1 MTIIKS
7 LEQGD
12 GQPMAALDALGR
24 LAAQVTGAKLVTLM
38 TVEDSGAE
46 RLWSNMPDV
55 YPVSGR
61 KPLNES
67 YWSDVVVRNQQTFV
81 ANSIEKIAEVF
92 PDHPLILSLGCESVM
107 NLPIIV
113 AGQVMGTINCLDGPG
128 YWTAARLEKAEKL
141 RLPGAAAY
149 LLHRLMTYGATR

>member
-1 MTIIKS
+1 MTVIQS

-24 LAAQVTGAKLVTLM
+24 LAVQVTGAKLVTLM

-113 AGQVMGTINCLDGPG
+113 AGQVLGTINCLDGPG

>member
-1 MTIIKS
+1 MTVTQA
-7 LEQGD
+7 LGQGD

-38 TVEDSGAE
+38 TVDDSGAE

-67 YWSDVVVRNQQTFV
+67 YWSDVVMRDQQTFV
-81 ANSIEKIAEVF
+81 ANSIDKIAEVF

-113 AGQVMGTINCLDGPG
+113 AGHVMGTINCLAGPG
-128 YWTAARLEKAEKL
+128 YWTTARLEQAEEL

-149 LLHRLMTYGATR
+149 LLHRLMTNGATL

>member
-1 MTIIKS
+1 MTITQA
-7 LEQGD
+7 LGQGD

-38 TVEDSGAE
+38 TVDESGAE
-46 RLWSNMPDV
+46 RLWSNMPNV
-55 YPVSGR
+55 YPV
-61 KPLNES
+61 NES
-67 YWSDVVVRNQQTFV
+67 YWSDVVMRDQQTFV
-81 ANSIEKIAEVF
+81 ANTIDKIAEVF

-128 YWTAARLEKAEKL
+128 YWTAARLEQAEEL

-149 LLHRLMTYGATR
+149 LLHRLMTKGATR